1 MIENNINKTEINVI
15 LFNFPEGTVD
25 LNPLI
30 DTTHKGLLYVGDKL
44 GKPIVDTSE
53 TLLLRFK
60 DLVDSK
66 CSAIPET
73 NRIPPN
79 MRIAKGVLENVI
91 NLEAHETTLQEMF
104 ANLLA
109 GSMDNRKSDGIHP
122 SYAKIISELSE
133 EDARF
138 LKILNQERMVLFL
151 IVYDLNEN
159 KSHYVYKDTL
169 NYSNIDNPGLIF
181 DTVIHQ
187 GLISQNS
194 IHQKESYS
202 IDILNEAV
210 KWFNETEPSTLNT
223 LNIVDRKNVSINRY
237 LMELSIKGQHFMK
250 AVTLKESP
258 TDEKS

>member
-1 MIENNINKTEINVI
+1 
-15 LFNFPEGTVD
+15 
-25 LNPLI
+25 
-30 DTTHKGLLYVGDKL
+30 
-44 GKPIVDTSE
+44 
-53 TLLLRFK
+53 
-60 DLVDSK
+60 
-66 CSAIPET
+66 
-73 NRIPPN
+73 

-109 GSMDNRKSDGIHP
+109 GSMDNRKSEGVHP

-187 GLISQNS
+187 GLVSQNS

-250 AVTLKESP
+250 AVTLKESS
-258 TDEKS
+258 TDEES

>member
-1 MIENNINKTEINVI
+1 M
-15 LFNFPEGTVD
+15 
-25 LNPLI
+25 
-30 DTTHKGLLYVGDKL
+30 YVGDKL

-169 NYSNIDNPGLIF
+169 NYSNVDNLGVIF

-187 GLISQNS
+187 GLVSQNS
-194 IHQKESYS
+194 IYPKKNYS
-202 IDILNEAV
+202 IDILNDAV
-210 KWFNETEPSTLNT
+210 KWFNETEPSTLNA

-237 LMELSIKGQHFMK
+237 LMELSMKGQHFMR

>member
-109 GSMDNRKSDGIHP
+109 GSMDNRKSEGVHP

-133 EDARF
+133 EDAKF
-138 LKILNQERMVLFL
+138 LVLLFENGMIPSLFVREYSEQEG
-151 IVYDLNEN
+151 Y
-159 KSHYVYKDTL
+159 
-169 NYSNIDNPGLIF
+169 
-181 DTVIHQ
+181 TVISNKNLTENYTKDIYILEAK
-187 GLISQNS
+187 GLLNRKGGLFSSDPN
-194 IHQKESYS
+194 KEGHLKY
-202 IDILNEAV
+202 NKFTEAFQRLENNANLT
-210 KWFNETEPSTLNT
+210 KKGDRIRCNPNLLTLT
-223 LNIVDRKNVSINRY
+223 SFGK
-237 LMELSIKGQHFMK
+237 EFMQ

-258 TDEKS
+258 TDEES